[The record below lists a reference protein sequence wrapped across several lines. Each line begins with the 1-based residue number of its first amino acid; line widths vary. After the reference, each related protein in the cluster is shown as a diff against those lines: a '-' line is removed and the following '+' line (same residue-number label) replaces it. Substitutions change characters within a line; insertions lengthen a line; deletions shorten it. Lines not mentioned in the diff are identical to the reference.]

1 MVGKEKKIKKG
12 ENMSSID
19 LTSVGSTL
27 TSDLKVFPIDC
38 SEAPTT
44 ASEADE
50 MMGVNVFECDDE
62 WYYNLS
68 LVDGFNLFS
77 FLEEHLGYDVD
88 NPSAIHYSYTEWKEK
103 VGNLMGQPDTLVA
116 VS

>member
-1 MVGKEKKIKKG
+1 
-12 ENMSSID
+12 MSYIELD
-19 LTSVGSTL
+19 SVGSLVTKDGL
-27 TSDLKVFPIDC
+27 VFPIDC
-38 SEAPTT
+38 SEAPET
-44 ASEADE
+44 ASDADE

-62 WYYNLS
+62 WYYSLS
-68 LVDGFNLFS
+68 LVDGYNLFS

-103 VGNLMGQPDTLVA
+103 VGNLMGQPDTLVE

>member
-1 MVGKEKKIKKG
+1 
-12 ENMSSID
+12 MSYID
-19 LTSVGSTL
+19 LDSVGSTI
-27 TSDLKVFPIDC
+27 TSEGLVFPIDC
-38 SEAPTT
+38 SEAPET

-68 LVDGFNLFS
+68 LVDGYNLLA
-77 FLEEHLGYDVD
+77 FLDEHMGYDIKE
-88 NPSAIHYSYTEWKEK
+88 PSGIHYSYGEWRNK
-103 VGNLMGQPDTLVA
+103 VEGLMGCYDTLVA